1 MLCMLLLYIIMCIR
15 YNYSVTYW
23 EQFVAN
29 TFYSK
34 DVDECS
40 SGTFPCNDNANC
52 TNTIG
57 SFLCNCQSGYTGN
70 GLTCEGVQSNF
81 YCRFHDVFILPLSS

>member
-1 MLCMLLLYIIMCIR
+1 MTC
-15 YNYSVTYW
+15 S

-40 SGTFPCNDNANC
+40 SGTFRCDDNANC

-57 SFLCNCQSGYTGN
+57 SFLCNCQSGYAGD
-70 GLTCEGVQSNF
+70 GLTCEGLQSNF
-81 YCRFHDVFILPLSS
+81 YCRFP